1 MAKFEKV
8 KIAGQELN
16 IKFGFNALA
25 VFEKESG
32 ESISGLGNYGE
43 NIPIRVAICLVY
55 AGLKDGARIS
65 KSEFKTGSGFFLP
78 EASGL
83 PNFIFSTP
91 GFWSATNHSEYVHD
105 CGILFK
111 THFIL
116 VAEKYG
122 SINKPVFFLK
132 LFS

>member
-55 AGLKDGARIS
+55 AGLKDGARVS
-65 KSEFKTGSGFFLP
+65 KSEFKLTKEDVADLLDDDGQAL
-78 EASGL
+78 
-83 PNFIFSTP
+83 NRVMKIFSDMM
-91 GFWSATNHSEYVHD
+91 GDKKKA
-105 CGILFK
+105 IRK
-111 THFIL
+111 
-116 VAEKYG
+116 
-122 SINKPVFFLK
+122 
-132 LFS
+132 